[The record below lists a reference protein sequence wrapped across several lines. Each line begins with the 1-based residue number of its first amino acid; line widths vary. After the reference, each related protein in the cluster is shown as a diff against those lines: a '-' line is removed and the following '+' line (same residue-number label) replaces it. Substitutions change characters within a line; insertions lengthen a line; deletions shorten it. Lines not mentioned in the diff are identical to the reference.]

1 MVLVLANYNYP
12 GSMAL
17 FLIRP
22 LEKKHIYG
30 LWNYAFNY
38 CFF

>member
-1 MVLVLANYNYP
+1 MVLVLVNDNNP

-22 LEKKHIYG
+22 LEKIIFMDYEMHLNFI
-30 LWNYAFNY
+30 
-38 CFF
+38 